1 MSFLNDIAD
10 KLEKFYDSSIQA
22 SFGQTDK
29 QSLSSVENGRQI
41 PFGALGD
48 FAKKIDKSAIR
59 SYTEDGFLKTDP
71 FNSTS
76 KQLEI
81 LMQEPSATIL
91 VKKRM
96 FSSLSNNFRP
106 DFMSADEK
114 LFYKACKILFKNKCL
129 EISALERLFKLNKVL
144 ELNSNYMNDL
154 LPTIIGAVDSLTSAN
169 NSFNNLF
176 GLSLN
181 SIINVDKL
189 LDVTNKIRNVM
200 SFSNQA
206 KYTTWLSDLNED
218 DTGVMELTNVTN
230 FNVTTSLD
238 RGQASFSI
246 SDPYNKMLV
255 TESDIEKALSD
266 ATDSFYNKSFF
277 KFSQTQTD
285 NLLNTYISQFNLLR
299 RSRGASGISF
309 KTNANT
315 VLNKRVI
322 AVVDRV
328 GIEII
333 FDYKAGVTPTV
344 DVDNEFLV
352 GGSLL
357 ENDGLDTNLVKTQ
370 EKTSIALKE
379 PKDSEIALFKKII
392 ITIFTKLN
400 LASGSQNSYQLRNEK
415 TNYARKK
422 MRMFFL
428 GRNMIQSMDEVNI
441 FISSKSQYDSKVLSG
456 LKANLTQL
464 DTIQNLSNSIYDLKN
479 SFNSVFNPSGSIDIQ
494 IEKEVYVGKEF
505 PDRLWIFLRNLF
517 VSNTDGVCVFSGLTK
532 APTTSYSDGKYT
544 VSVSC
549 TDKLHYLE
557 MGKVNFNPGIDN
569 FNGAIFDQVTPF
581 KSKFDQQT
589 ANFGNDIPELL
600 DENKAI
606 LSSGSSKG
614 LLKFKSGP
622 GVGQFVS
629 EDNFISDV
637 TSNPTTGQKERYLYG
652 PDGLVYNWKQGIGI
666 YVAFGNSLDIND
678 PNKVG
683 VPSLFKNP
691 FAGQDVMNVVSLLV
705 TGRPYNFANYWR
717 TVSNL
722 DGFQA
727 DPYSNKSGAY
737 SYFATLQNELTK
749 NNVLWGNFMPFK
761 TLSIDEQAF
770 AKVLS
775 SEFSINRKVKE
786 LDDKLQEYQKFD
798 TGVFLA
804 SGRKDI
810 NDVSSGTIPNQE
822 AELIK
827 QRMSE
832 MQKDIQKLQQEI
844 SELDNQKGLSLNGDV
859 SFSLDGFL
867 NNEDSVLEA
876 NDLAARRKIRR
887 KINELT
893 KRVAWKVRSNS
904 DNNLFIVDD
913 SYDKD
918 FDFAAFES
926 NFNNLE
932 LYNNDFTSVLEKVS
946 LATNL
951 LNLEFYCDSQGNI
964 RVNPPKYNAIPSS
977 VFYRLTNLKKN
988 YGIKLYSNFLDVLFK
1003 DQLQILKEKIEVIED
1018 EIRLAFALLD
1028 INDDFDI
1035 LMYIANL
1042 NIQGDTFGFVTN
1054 DLGTFSDFNVLANSA
1069 EPDIFNKKETL
1080 EFIDFV
1086 KGQAKSN
1093 KSFFTPK
1100 NRSEIVLS
1108 LLTPE
1113 NRAKYDNASTII
1125 SSSRV
1130 TLLKDRIKTK
1140 TGKPVSLDDY
1150 YFNVNL
1156 ATFAP
1161 RQAIDLVTVTNLLS
1175 NKISERQRTIKLFY
1189 ESLKNSIELRS
1200 IDNDNVV
1207 NSLLTPASSMAT
1219 IPEMLSHLIEDESY
1233 DDLGPGS
1240 GSRYIIRNSRVKSLD
1255 FSENEPEFT
1264 SVQVNGSFNQFEAI
1278 QGSND
1283 LTSAINAN
1291 LGLSSAFA
1299 IDYDLWRMYGL
1310 KNPSTVNVPFL
1321 TDPKS
1326 QLAPYASTLL
1336 SKARKNIL
1344 RASVIIAG
1352 NEYQQPGEVV
1362 YLEDNQLLYYVKSVS
1377 HSFSYGSSFTT
1388 TMDLEYGHAPGDY
1401 IPNVFDTVGKIIYN
1415 NKDNIDFINYRHENS
1430 LDEINIGVI
1439 ILDENAS
1446 SAIQIND
1453 DKNQYISKYSSQNAK
1468 TIQDI
1473 INTISYQLNINNVK
1487 NNPISAKLE
1496 LRIYYDSTYT
1506 TKKDLL
1512 NLRED
1517 VKQILIGQKQVF
1529 NTKNP
1534 KIQGTI
1540 DKEFISSEYE
1550 DVDIGS
1556 EDDPRSPSQKAL
1568 SISRDIYEKS
1578 GQLKDDI
1585 DTQAIF
1591 AKLDNSL
1598 GIDADSS
1605 NISAIKNGIK
1615 RSLFKYIIDCYVK
1628 FETKEII

>member
-1 MSFLNDIAD
+1 MSFLNDMAN
-10 KLEKFYDSSIQA
+10 KLEKFYDATTQA
-22 SFGQTDK
+22 SFGQTENK
-29 QSLSSVENGRQI
+29 SLSSVENGKQI
-41 PFGALGD
+41 PFGALGE

-59 SYTEDGFLKTDP
+59 SYAEDGFLKTDL
-71 FNSTS
+71 FNSKS

-81 LMQEPSATIL
+81 LMQEPTATIL
-91 VKKRM
+91 IKKRM
-96 FSSLSNNFRP
+96 FSSLANNFRP

-114 LFYKACKILFKNKCL
+114 LFYKSCKILFKNKCL
-129 EISALERLFKLNKVL
+129 EISALERLFKLNKIL
-144 ELNSNYMNDL
+144 ELNSNYIDDL
-154 LPTIIGAVDSLTSAN
+154 LPTIIGAVDSLTSAS
-169 NSFNNLF
+169 NSLGFN
-176 GLSLN
+176 LN
-181 SIINVDKL
+181 SNNASKL
-189 LDVTNKIRNVM
+189 LDITNKIRNVM
-200 SFSNQA
+200 SFSNQSR
-206 KYTTWLSDLNED
+206 YTTWLSDLNEN
-218 DTGVMELTNVTN
+218 DTGVMELTNVTS
-230 FNVTTSLD
+230 FNTNVGLD

-266 ATDSFYNKSFF
+266 ATDSFYNKNFF
-277 KFSQTQTD
+277 KFSQLQTD
-285 NLLNTYISQFNLLR
+285 NLLNSYISRFNLLR
-299 RSRGASGISF
+299 KTRGASGISF

-315 VLNKRVI
+315 VLSKRVI

-328 GIEII
+328 GIEIL
-333 FDYKAGVTPTV
+333 FDYKAGVSPTV
-344 DVDNEFLV
+344 DVDNEFLI

-357 ENDGLDTNLVKTQ
+357 ENDGLDTNLIKIQ
-370 EKTSIALKE
+370 ENNSLIIQDS
-379 PKDSEIALFKKII
+379 KDSEISLFKKII
-392 ITIFTKLN
+392 TTIFTKLT
-400 LASGSQNSYQLRNEK
+400 LASDNHNSYQLRNEK

-428 GRNMIQSMDEVNI
+428 GRSIIQTMDEVSI
-441 FISSKSQYDSKVLSG
+441 FINSKAQYDSKVLAG
-456 LKANLTQL
+456 LKSSLNQL

-532 APTTSYSDGKYT
+532 APTTSYSDGRYT
-544 VSVSC
+544 VNVSC
-549 TDKLHYLE
+549 VDKLHYLE

-589 ANFGNDIPELL
+589 VNFGNDIPELL

-614 LLKFKSGP
+614 LLKFKAGP

-652 PDGLVYNWKQGIGI
+652 PDGLAYNWKQGIGM

-722 DGFQA
+722 DGFQT
-727 DPYSNKSGAY
+727 DPYSNKSGAH

-749 NNVLWGNFMPFK
+749 NNVLWGNFIPFK

-810 NDVSSGTIPNQE
+810 NDVSSGIIPTQE

-844 SELDNQKGLSLNGDV
+844 SVLDEQKGLSITGDV
-859 SFSLDGFL
+859 SFSLDGFI
-867 NNEDSVLEA
+867 NNEDSNSEA
-876 NDLAARRKIRR
+876 NDLSARKKIRR
-887 KINELT
+887 RINELT

-951 LNLEFYCDSQGNI
+951 LNLEFYCDTQGNI
-964 RVNPPKYNAIPSS
+964 RVNPPKYNSIPSS

-988 YGIKLYSNFLDVLFK
+988 YGIKLYSDFLDVLFK
-1003 DQLQILKEKIEVIED
+1003 DQLQVLKEKIEVIED

-1035 LMYIANL
+1035 LMYVANL
-1042 NIQGDTFGFVTN
+1042 NTQGDTFGFVTN
-1054 DLGTFSDFNVLANSA
+1054 DFGLLDNFTTLASSSD
-1069 EPDIFNKKETL
+1069 PDIFSNNETL
-1080 EFIDFV
+1080 SFIQN
-1086 KGQAKSN
+1086 QAKSN

-1100 NRSEIVLS
+1100 NRSDIVLS

-1113 NRAKYDNASTII
+1113 NRSKFDNASTII

-1140 TGKPVSLDDY
+1140 TGKPVNLDDY
-1150 YFNVNL
+1150 YFNISTISVD
-1156 ATFAP
+1156 FAP
-1161 RQAIDLVTVTNLLS
+1161 KKAIDLVTVTNLLS
-1175 NKISERQRTIKLFY
+1175 NKLSERQRTIKLFY

-1200 IDNDNVV
+1200 VDNTNTV
-1207 NSLLTPASSMAT
+1207 NSLLTPAASMSS

-1240 GSRYIIRNSRVKSLD
+1240 GSRYILRNSRIKSLE

-1264 SVQVNGSFNQFEAI
+1264 SVQVNGSFNQFESI
-1278 QGSND
+1278 QGSGD

-1344 RASVIIAG
+1344 KASVTIAG
-1352 NEYQQPGEVV
+1352 NEFQQPGEVV
-1362 YLEDNQLLYYVKSVS
+1362 YLEDNQLLYYVRSVS
-1377 HSFSYGSSFTT
+1377 HSFTYGSGFST

-1446 SAIQIND
+1446 SAIQISD

-1506 TKKDLL
+1506 TKQDLL

-1529 NTKNP
+1529 NTNNS

-1550 DVDIGS
+1550 DVDIGL

-1578 GQLKDDI
+1578 GQLKDDL

-1591 AKLDNSL
+1591 AQLDNSL
-1598 GIDADSS
+1598 GIDSDSS